1 MAVSTRSERH
11 STLRGVPT
19 LTDRTFI
26 ALTCVEGLSARS
38 GDSVCDA
45 SPLGL
50 LHEPRLSHEEPWMT
64 DLTRDTRLPPWTP
77 GAMHSLLRVVTGALF
92 MEHGLQKLFGLLVD
106 PSHPWNGP
114 PPAFSQFWVA
124 GVLETFGGLLI
135 VLGLFT
141 RPVAFLLAGEM
152 AVAYF
157 TAHAPRSFW
166 PVINGGEHTVLY
178 CFVYLYLF

>member
-1 MAVSTRSERH
+1 
-11 STLRGVPT
+11 
-19 LTDRTFI
+19 
-26 ALTCVEGLSARS
+26 
-38 GDSVCDA
+38 
-45 SPLGL
+45 
-50 LHEPRLSHEEPWMT
+50 MT

-152 AVAYF
+152 
-157 TAHAPRSFW
+157 
-166 PVINGGEHTVLY
+166 GGGGLTGHPTRGVWAGGHRGGDNARRL
-178 CFVYLYLF
+178 V